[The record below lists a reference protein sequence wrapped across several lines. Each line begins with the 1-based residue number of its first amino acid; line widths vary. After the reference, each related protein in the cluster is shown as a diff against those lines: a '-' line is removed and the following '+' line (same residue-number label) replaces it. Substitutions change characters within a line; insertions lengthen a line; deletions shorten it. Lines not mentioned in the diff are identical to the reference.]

1 MKSILTFAVSVIGSQ
16 NVKVKANV
24 RIIGT
29 SMFGGEWSL
38 AMWADGEVSY
48 RVGYGCTLPLP
59 IQMAIQ
65 KLDMERKLV
74 LGFCCDLFITLTED
88 SVTRKIENE
97 RIEKVAVRG
106 TKAADQSAEEA
117 AARLLNS

>member
-1 MKSILTFAVSVIGSQ
+1 MKSILTFAVSVVSSQ
-16 NVKVKANV
+16 NAKVKAN
-24 RIIGT
+24 IKITGT
-29 SMFGGEWSL
+29 SMFGGAWSL
-38 AMWADGEVSY
+38 AMWTDGEVSY
-48 RVGYGCTLPLP
+48 RVGYGCALPAP

-74 LGFCCDLFITLTED
+74 IGFACDLVITLTED

-97 RIEKVAVRG
+97 RIEKVAARG